1 MNNWQPIETAPK
13 DGTKI
18 LLANK
23 EKFAYAFWGKGVY
36 TQTWVEVH
44 CQDEDYP
51 AMNFEPTHWAEIN
64 LPGKETE
71 EQRIVHDLKNYID
84 YCQYS
89 AIYLSK
95 RAEWLEREHSDEK
108 EEIDRAWKEC
118 SEYIMKADPLENIV
132 NNTCLR
138 YKEITKEAVENLW
151 KDRQGHCMFSE
162 IPPEYTKDFYKKK

>member
-1 MNNWQPIETAPK
+1 MNWRTDIENAK
-13 DGTKI
+13 DGKYYMLCNMDDPAQEVAI
-18 LLANK
+18 
-23 EKFAYAFWGKGVY
+23 GKWLPLCGMFLIMH
-36 TQTWVEVH
+36 TDIQ
-44 CQDEDYP
+44 QIQ
-51 AMNFEPTHWAEIN
+51 PTHWAEIN

-95 RAEWLEREHSDEK
+95 RAEWLKREHSDEK
-108 EEIDRAWKEC
+108 EEIDSTWKEC

-151 KDRQGHCMFSE
+151 KDRQGHYMFSE
-162 IPPEYTKDFYKKK
+162 IPPEYTKDFYKSQ